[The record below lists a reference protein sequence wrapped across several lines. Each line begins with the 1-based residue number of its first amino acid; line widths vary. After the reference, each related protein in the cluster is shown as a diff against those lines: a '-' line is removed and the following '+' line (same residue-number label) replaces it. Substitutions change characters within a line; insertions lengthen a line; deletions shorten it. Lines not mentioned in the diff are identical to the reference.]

1 MVESAK
7 VGVAHGL
14 TKFRLLKAWV
24 EVRRV
29 PDGARE
35 VRLTRLVYA
44 TRFTLAA
51 VVVERTMRRRLLRVV
66 VPNAELARRENA
78 KKTTKRRWRID

>member
-14 TKFRLLKAWV
+14 TKFRRLKAGV
-24 EVRRV
+24 EVLV
-29 PDGARE
+29 LDGARE
-35 VRLTRLVYA
+35 VRRTRLLYA
-44 TRFTLAA
+44 TRCTLAT
-51 VVVERTMRRRLLRVV
+51 VVVERTMRRRRLRLVV

-78 KKTTKRRWRID
+78 RKTTKRRWRID

>member
-14 TKFRLLKAWV
+14 TKFRLLKAGV
-24 EVRRV
+24 
-29 PDGARE
+29 E
-35 VRLTRLVYA
+35 VRLTRLLYA
-44 TRFTLAA
+44 TRCTLAA
-51 VVVERTMRRRLLRVV
+51 VVVGRAMRRRLLRVV

>member
-14 TKFRLLKAWV
+14 TKFRLLKPV
-24 EVRRV
+24 EVRRTV
-29 PDGARE
+29 DGAVEDRP
-35 VRLTRLVYA
+35 TRLLYA
-44 TRFTLAA
+44 TPCTLAA
-51 VVVERTMRRRLLRVV
+51 VVVGRTTRWRLLRVV

-78 KKTTKRRWRID
+78 KKTTRRRWRID